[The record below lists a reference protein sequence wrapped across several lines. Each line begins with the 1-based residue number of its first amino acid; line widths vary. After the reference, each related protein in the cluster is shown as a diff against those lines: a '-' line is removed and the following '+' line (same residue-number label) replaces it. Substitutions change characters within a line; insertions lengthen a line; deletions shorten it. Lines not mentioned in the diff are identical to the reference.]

1 MHLYQVCIDH
11 GGDNHGISQFDSW
24 PKRMAVITTATAG
37 LIPAA
42 EAVVVADAA
51 VPPKKKLPTRTAPY
65 KESKEQELWPCLTLR
80 LLWRVARAVLKEY
93 PGVLRTRLHPP
104 TPVGLQHEQSKNN
117 ALVYWGTRLHSPTPV
132 GV

>member
-1 MHLYQVCIDH
+1 MMGFV
-11 GGDNHGISQFDSW
+11 SR
-24 PKRMAVITTATAG
+24 RMARDTGGSPGSRARKDGQTGMSTHIVISDT
-37 LIPAA
+37 IPI
-42 EAVVVADAA
+42 
-51 VPPKKKLPTRTAPY
+51 PISSTSTN
-65 KESKEQELWPCLTLR
+65 QWPCLTLR

-117 ALVYWGTRLHSPTPV
+117 ALVYWGTRVHSPTPV